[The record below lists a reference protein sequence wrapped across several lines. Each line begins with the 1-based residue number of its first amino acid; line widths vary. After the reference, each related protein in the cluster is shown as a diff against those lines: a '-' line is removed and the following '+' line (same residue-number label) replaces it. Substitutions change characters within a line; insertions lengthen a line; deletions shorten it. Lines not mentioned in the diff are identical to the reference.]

1 MPATSRPYVVL
12 SCAQSVDGYIDD
24 ETGERLLLSG
34 AQDFDRVDGVRAT
47 MDAIMVGATTIRRDN
62 PKLLVRSAARRN
74 DRVLRGLPW
83 SPVKVTVTG
92 TGHLSP
98 DSSFFSAGGDDIARL
113 VYCPDAVAA
122 QLALRLA
129 GSPGVEVIGL
139 GERADLAPL
148 LADLASRGIRRLLAE
163 GGTSI
168 HTQLIAQG
176 LADELQLVVA
186 PLFVGDAAAPRFVG
200 AAHFPFGRDNRMKLT
215 GVEQVGDVALLR
227 FDLQTAAAAG
237 SAAA

>member
-1 MPATSRPYVVL
+1 MPTSRPYVVL
-12 SCAQSVDGYIDD
+12 SAAQSVDGYIDD
-24 ETGERLLLSG
+24 ETAERLLLSG
-34 AQDFDRVDGVRAT
+34 EEDFDRVDGLRSTA
-47 MDAIMVGATTIRRDN
+47 DGILVGATTIRRDN
-62 PKLLVRSAARRN
+62 PKLLVRSAPRRS

-83 SPVKVTVTG
+83 SPAKVTVTASG
-92 TGHLSP
+92 DLSP
-98 DSSFFSAGGDDIARL
+98 DSNFFSAGEDDIARL
-113 VYCPDAVAA
+113 VYCPDAVAG
-122 QLALRLA
+122 QLTRRLA
-129 GSPGVEVIGL
+129 GSPGAQVIGL
-139 GERADLAPL
+139 GDSADLAAL

-200 AAHFPFGRDNRMKLT
+200 AAHFPFGRDNPMKLT

-227 FDLQTAAAAG
+227 FDLQAA
-237 SAAA
+237 SAAASAAA